1 LKPAV
6 YDVTRSETFE
16 SLENIWLNEWE
27 MYSTVDSAVKMVVG
41 NKVDL
46 VMAWLVVMFFVAA
59 MVCTRCKGISVEIGS
74 HSMWSNEGGHS
85 FTPHIEF
92 WVWILVMN
100 LAG

>member
-1 LKPAV
+1 V

-46 VMAWLVVMFFVAA
+46 VTPWLVVLKSD
-59 MVCTRCKGISVEIGS
+59 C
-74 HSMWSNEGGHS
+74 GGW
-85 FTPHIEF
+85 FTH
-92 WVWILVMN
+92 
-100 LAG
+100 GGR